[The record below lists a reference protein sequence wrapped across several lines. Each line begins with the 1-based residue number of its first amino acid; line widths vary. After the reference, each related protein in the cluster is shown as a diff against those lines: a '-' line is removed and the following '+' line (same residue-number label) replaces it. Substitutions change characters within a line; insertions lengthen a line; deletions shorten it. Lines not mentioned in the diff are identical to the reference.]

1 MSVILRQKLDLEEKL
16 ALMKE
21 DAKFEVGS
29 DLDAES
35 TVLACALEI
44 KSRPR
49 PAKVPKM
56 FLASGCIFNCSY
68 CGCRCSREAVSYTHL
83 DVYKRQVLPNNNRY
97 L

>member
-44 KSRPR
+44 KSRAAAR
-49 PAKVPKM
+49 K
-56 FLASGCIFNCSY
+56 SS
-68 CGCRCSREAVSYTHL
+68 
-83 DVYKRQVLPNNNRY
+83 
-97 L
+97 